1 MFNISRLHSD
11 RVSPEDLRAND
22 NIQASAL
29 SHFCVS
35 ENWTG
40 DMSTGLLKLGG
51 RTVQIHG
58 LRSGECGLLNLVRC
72 YDTVD
77 RNKILELFE
86 QATTHASS
94 FCFSTTISNVHG
106 RRQPVFCV
114 GESNGLE
121 KKFSGS
127 IFGVFMFPR
136 FAMDLNPLFAAAPG
150 PTQQ

>member
-1 MFNISRLHSD
+1 MFKIARLHSD
-11 RVSPEDLRAND
+11 TISPKDFRAND
-22 NIQASAL
+22 NSQASGL
-29 SHFCVS
+29 SQFCVS

-58 LRSGECGLLNLVRC
+58 LKSGECGLLNLVRC
-72 YDTVD
+72 YDTID

-94 FCFSTTISNVHG
+94 FCFSTTICNARG
-106 RRQPVFCV
+106 NRQPVFCI
-114 GESNGLE
+114 GESSGLE

-136 FAMDLNPLFAAAPG
+136 FAMDLRMVSETVSGLPP
-150 PTQQ
+150 Q